1 MEAVKIELTLNGD
14 VMNTLL
20 ELLADKVADKLAA
33 KKADKEENEEESN
46 KEEVKEEIPI
56 RINTSTN
63 HVRTLSTSNTT
74 NTNNN
79 ITNTKAI
86 DLNTSNKADNTDN
99 NNTNN
104 YVCNDCSGNTTNA
117 KDLNTSNNTSTNAEV
132 TMDQILGYMSQKG
145 YKFDPKK
152 FYNYYRGMGWKTK
165 NGRDILP
172 IWQQAIDTWAR
183 TEYDRGTYKA
193 ATTPN
198 KVGMGTREERMAAH
212 PFVPT
217 DFNEFA
223 PV

>member
-56 RINTSTN
+56 RINTS
-63 HVRTLSTSNTT
+63 
-74 NTNNN
+74 
-79 ITNTKAI
+79 
-86 DLNTSNKADNTDN
+86 NKTDKTDN

-104 YVCNDCSGNTTNA
+104 NINNTVCNDVCMPITNDIRSNNTNA
-117 KDLNTSNNTSTNAEV
+117 IDSNTSNIREL
-132 TMDQILGYMSQKG
+132 TMDQILGYMSQKN

-217 DFNEFA
+217 DFNEL
-223 PV
+223 

>member
-20 ELLADKVADKLAA
+20 EMLADKVADKLAA

-56 RINTSTN
+56 RINTSN
-63 HVRTLSTSNTT
+63 NTT
-74 NTNNN
+74 NTNNKNKDIIISNNACMHNALNN
-79 ITNTKAI
+79 ITNNTNAE
-86 DLNTSNKADNTDN
+86 DLNTN
-99 NNTNN
+99 N
-104 YVCNDCSGNTTNA
+104 
-117 KDLNTSNNTSTNAEV
+117 KDLNALDTNAIDSNTNAEV
-132 TMDQILGYMSQKG
+132 TMDQILAYMSQKG
-145 YKFDPKK
+145 YKFDPNK
-152 FYNYYRGMGWKTK
+152 FYSYYRGMGWKTK
-165 NGRDILP
+165 NGRDIRP
-172 IWQQAIDTWAR
+172 IWKETIDQWAKY
-183 TEYDRGTYKA
+183 EYNRSSAKA

>member
-1 MEAVKIELTLNGD
+1 MSEAVKIELTLERD
-14 VMNTLL
+14 TVEAFFKMISS
-20 ELLADKVADKLAA
+20 LAA
-33 KKADKEENEEESN
+33 SLSAQMSDTKSDMMSDKEENEEESN
-46 KEEVKEEIPI
+46 KEEVKEEKTI
-56 RINTSTN
+56 RINTS
-63 HVRTLSTSNTT
+63 
-74 NTNNN
+74 
-79 ITNTKAI
+79 
-86 DLNTSNKADNTDN
+86 NKTDKTDN

-104 YVCNDCSGNTTNA
+104 NINNNCVSNDACMSIP
-117 KDLNTSNNTSTNAEV
+117 SNNLPVSNSISNDTSTKEL

>member
-1 MEAVKIELTLNGD
+1 MSEAVKIELTLERD
-14 VMNTLL
+14 TVEAFFKMISS
-20 ELLADKVADKLAA
+20 LAA
-33 KKADKEENEEESN
+33 SLSAQMSDTKSDTKSDMMSDKEENEEESN

-56 RINTSTN
+56 RINTSSNTI
-63 HVRTLSTSNTT
+63 RPLSTSNTT

-79 ITNTKAI
+79 NYFINGGNSTNAI
-86 DLNTSNKADNTDN
+86 DLNTS
-99 NNTNN
+99 
-104 YVCNDCSGNTTNA
+104 A

-132 TMDQILGYMSQKG
+132 TMDQILSYMSQKG
-145 YKFDPKK
+145 YKFDPNK

-165 NGRDILP
+165 NGKDIRP
-172 IWQQAIDTWAR
+172 IWKETLDQWASYEIKR
-183 TEYDRGTYKA
+183 PSQKA

>member
-56 RINTSTN
+56 RINTSNNTTN
-63 HVRTLSTSNTT
+63 T

-79 ITNTKAI
+79 INNNIIYGGGNTN
-86 DLNTSNKADNTDN
+86 SGRS
-99 NNTNN
+99 NNTNIDTN
-104 YVCNDCSGNTTNA
+104 NGGNGNGIDTNTEVSMDLILSYMA
-117 KDLNTSNNTSTNAEV
+117 K
-132 TMDQILGYMSQKG
+132 KG
-145 YKFDPKK
+145 YKFDPNR
-152 FYNYYRGMGWKTK
+152 FYKYYQNNSWKTRYGK
-165 NGRDILP
+165 DIRDNIYEAL
-172 IWQQAIDTWAR
+172 DTWAKY
-183 TEYDRGTYKA
+183 EYSKA
-193 ATTPN
+193 AKATTPN

-217 DFNEFA
+217 DFNEFT

>member
-1 MEAVKIELTLNGD
+1 MAEAVKIELTLEKET
-14 VMNTLL
+14 VEAFFKMISS
-20 ELLADKVADKLAA
+20 LAA
-33 KKADKEENEEESN
+33 SLSAQMSDKEENEEESN
-46 KEEVKEEIPI
+46 KEEVKEEKTI
-56 RINTSTN
+56 RINTS
-63 HVRTLSTSNTT
+63 
-74 NTNNN
+74 
-79 ITNTKAI
+79 
-86 DLNTSNKADNTDN
+86 NKTDKTDN

-104 YVCNDCSGNTTNA
+104 NINNNCVSNDVCMSIP
-117 KDLNTSNNTSTNAEV
+117 SNNLPVSKEL
-132 TMDQILGYMSQKG
+132 TMDQILSYMSQKG
-145 YKFDPKK
+145 YKFDPNK

-165 NGRDILP
+165 NGKDILP

-183 TEYDRGTYKA
+183 TEYGKDTYKK

>member
-1 MEAVKIELTLNGD
+1 LEAVKIELTLNGD

-56 RINTSTN
+56 RINTSNNTTN
-63 HVRTLSTSNTT
+63 T

-79 ITNTKAI
+79 INNNIIYGGGNTN
-86 DLNTSNKADNTDN
+86 SGRS
-99 NNTNN
+99 NNTNIDTN
-104 YVCNDCSGNTTNA
+104 NGGNGNGIDTNTEVSMDLILSYMA
-117 KDLNTSNNTSTNAEV
+117 K
-132 TMDQILGYMSQKG
+132 KG
-145 YKFDPKK
+145 YKFDPNR
-152 FYNYYRGMGWKTK
+152 FYKYYQNNGWKTRYGK
-165 NGRDILP
+165 DIRDNIYEAL
-172 IWQQAIDTWAR
+172 DTWAKY
-183 TEYDRGTYKA
+183 EYSKA
-193 ATTPN
+193 AKATTPN

>member
-1 MEAVKIELTLNGD
+1 LEAVKIELTLNGD

-56 RINTSTN
+56 RINTSN
-63 HVRTLSTSNTT
+63 NTT
-74 NTNNN
+74 NTNNKNNNISNNACMHNALNN
-79 ITNTKAI
+79 ITNNTNAE
-86 DLNTSNKADNTDN
+86 DLNTN
-99 NNTNN
+99 N
-104 YVCNDCSGNTTNA
+104 
-117 KDLNTSNNTSTNAEV
+117 KDLNALDTNTNTEV

-145 YKFDPKK
+145 YKFDPNK
-152 FYNYYRGMGWKTK
+152 FYRYYRGMGWKTK
-165 NGRDILP
+165 NGRDIRP
-172 IWQQAIDTWAR
+172 IWKETIDQWASY
-183 TEYDRGTYKA
+183 EYNKTAAKA

-217 DFNEFA
+217 DFNEFT